1 MSTFDER
8 LRALKDARA
17 WMVAVQ
23 DMPTAN
29 LALKALQDQATVCLQ
44 DYPSEAQIEGRLIDL
59 RGYRLLL
66 AVGCIERVRDLID
79 SIHSAAGQ
87 RPEWY
92 DNAQEAKR
100 IARHFPELVELALAV
115 RTPQTARAWAAF
127 YLDRAPGRMGLL
139 LAGNPPPWSGSS
151 RGRREALRNLP
162 SLLQRLARDPL
173 LPALAL
179 AHTQQLLLQ
188 LPSRAEQG
196 SRWAGMSVA
205 RFNQAMAAIQRACQL
220 AEAVMDGTWEASHRS
235 RILASRWGRHL
246 PNSEGFP
253 VASSYGGAMQAWR
266 DWLWGSKLR
275 LGLASQISDGAGD
288 V

>member
-1 MSTFDER
+1 MSTFEER
-8 LRALKDARA
+8 LRALQDARA

-23 DMPTAN
+23 AMPAAN
-29 LALKALQDQATVCLQ
+29 TTLKALQDQATGSLQ
-44 DYPSEAQIEGRLIDL
+44 DYPSEAQIAGRLIDL

-66 AVGCIERVRDLID
+66 AVGCIERVRGLID

-87 RPEWY
+87 RPEWC
-92 DNAQEAKR
+92 DHALEAKR
-100 IARHFPELVELALAV
+100 IARHFPELGELAPAV
-115 RTPQTARAWAAF
+115 RTPQAARAWAAF

-139 LAGNPPPWSGSS
+139 LAGDPPPWSGSS
-151 RGRREALRNLP
+151 RGRREALRVLP

-173 LPALAL
+173 LSALGL
-179 AHTQQLLLQ
+179 SDIQQLLLQ

-205 RFNQAMAAIQRACQL
+205 RFNEVMAAVQRACQL
-220 AEAVMDGTWEASHRS
+220 VEAVVDGIWGASQPS

-253 VASSYGGAMQAWR
+253 VASSLAGAMQAWR
-266 DWLWGSKLR
+266 DWLWGCKPR
-275 LGLASQISDGAGD
+275 LGSTSQISDGATD